1 MLIKRL
7 KEIRRMTEAL
17 EIESMHQ
24 SLLKLRAIGKRRKKK
39 ANRDIFIEILR
50 GLSVHSKNKN

>member
-24 SLLKLRAIGKRRKKK
+24 SLLKLRAIGKRRKRKQTV
-39 ANRDIFIEILR
+39 IF
-50 GLSVHSKNKN
+50 LSKY